1 MDLSPGQLIKAPFRS
16 ARGVVKAFGVQCG
29 LYLATGDRTE
39 EPQLHRIHDPAGVF
53 RVGQDVSATGF
64 IVREATWWEGT
75 GND

>member
-1 MDLSPGQLIKAPFRS
+1 M
-16 ARGVVKAFGVQCG
+16 KAFGVQCG

-64 IVREATWWEGT
+64 IVREET
-75 GND
+75 